1 MKGEITV
8 TRHNYTPEE
17 WNEIGRKATKLAQ
30 QKARNHNLPFCYMI
44 GDTIIQEYP
53 DGRKMEVN
61 RNGDG
66 TFTETP
72 YSGE

>member
-1 MKGEITV
+1 MA
-8 TRHNYTPEE
+8 RHNYTPEE
-17 WNEIGRKATKLAQ
+17 WNEIGRKAAELAQ
-30 QKARNHNLPFCYMI
+30 QEARDLGLPFSYMI
-44 GDTIIQEYP
+44 GDKIIQEYP
-53 DGRKMEVN
+53 DGRKMEVQ